1 MWPTKFPKKHFVLLC
16 HDNSDDDND
25 DGIDYINENVF
36 TVDDSDVNARCSM
49 MMLMM
54 EIMVMSATN
63 LKVLPLSV
71 NLQSRLTT
79 CCDGDTK

>member
-1 MWPTKFPKKHFVLLC
+1 MITMTMTIMMVMTK
-16 HDNSDDDND
+16 D
-25 DGIDYINENVF
+25 ENVF
-36 TVDDSDVNARCSM
+36 TVDDADVDARCSM
-49 MMLMM
+49 M
-54 EIMVMSATN
+54 MSATN